1 MNLTNNN
8 DTICALAT
16 GGGMSAIALIRLSG
30 IDSIKI
36 ANKIFSKELQNKKS
50 HTVHFGTILEGTK
63 IIDEVVLTIFYKD
76 HSFTGEETVEISC
89 HGSTYI
95 QNKILELLII
105 KGVRVA
111 IPGEF
116 TMRAFKNGKL
126 DLSQA
131 ESVADLIESESAA
144 AHETAIKH
152 LRGGFSKKLKILRTK
167 LIDFAS
173 LIELE
178 LDFSEEDV
186 EFANSNQLKD
196 LVSEMH
202 KEVSSLIESFKLGNV
217 IKNGIPV
224 AILGAPNVGKSTLLN
239 SLLNED
245 KAIVSNIAGTTRDS
259 IEDELIIKGYNFRF
273 IDTAGIRKTEDVI
286 ETLGIEKTLL
296 QANKSTII
304 IYLIDATLDINQQLI
319 DIKKLEKEDQRKVIK
334 VINKIDLNKNIKNQL
349 DDIVY
354 ISAKEK
360 KGLEKLKDEILD
372 FTNLNSL
379 SNNNTIITN
388 QRHFDQLNKTINELN
403 MIIDG
408 LSNGLSSELLS
419 INIKQSLFHLGL
431 ITGEVSTDDL
441 LANIFGKFCIG
452 K

>member
-105 KGVRVA
+105 NGIRVA

-152 LRGGFSKKLKILRTK
+152 LKGGFSKKLKILRTK

-173 LIELE
+173 LI
-178 LDFSEEDV
+178 
-186 EFANSNQLKD
+186 
-196 LVSEMH
+196 
-202 KEVSSLIESFKLGNV
+202 
-217 IKNGIPV
+217 
-224 AILGAPNVGKSTLLN
+224 
-239 SLLNED
+239 
-245 KAIVSNIAGTTRDS
+245 
-259 IEDELIIKGYNFRF
+259 
-273 IDTAGIRKTEDVI
+273 
-286 ETLGIEKTLL
+286 
-296 QANKSTII
+296 
-304 IYLIDATLDINQQLI
+304 
-319 DIKKLEKEDQRKVIK
+319 
-334 VINKIDLNKNIKNQL
+334 
-349 DDIVY
+349 
-354 ISAKEK
+354 
-360 KGLEKLKDEILD
+360 
-372 FTNLNSL
+372 
-379 SNNNTIITN
+379 
-388 QRHFDQLNKTINELN
+388 
-403 MIIDG
+403 
-408 LSNGLSSELLS
+408 
-419 INIKQSLFHLGL
+419 
-431 ITGEVSTDDL
+431 
-441 LANIFGKFCIG
+441 
-452 K
+452 